1 MPQINIGEMLSTTM
15 SEYGRT
21 LHDNVT
27 GSTALL
33 DRLRRKGRIKPW
45 NGGVDIREPLM
56 YAFNNTFMFYTGYEY
71 IDTTPKEVI
80 QSAVFPLKQAA
91 ISVSISGREQ
101 RQNRGAAEIIDLI
114 EARMENARLSAT
126 HYFNQSIYSDGS
138 ALNGKAIQ
146 GLGALVSRTPET
158 GSVGGIDAAENPW
171 WRNQA
176 INAANEELGPITRE
190 NIRDYFNI
198 MSTRITKGNSR
209 PDLIIVD
216 EYMWLEYLA
225 SLQDIQR
232 ITGSGEGDAGH
243 GFTGVKYYGGGA
255 STDVILDG
263 GRGGAAIPAKTA
275 YFLNTDFITLREDPG
290 RKWNVVGGDRM
301 NTNQD
306 AIVRLMLWMG
316 GLTISNR
323 SAQGVLF
330 DTTPG
335 TP

>member
-15 SEYGRT
+15 SEYGKT

-45 NGGVDIREPLM
+45 SGGVDIREPLM

-71 IDTTPKEVI
+71 LNVTPTETI

-101 RQNRGAAEIIDLI
+101 RQNRGPAEIIDLI

-138 ALNGKAIQ
+138 SFNGKAIQ
-146 GLGALVSRTPET
+146 GLSALVSKNPDVGT
-158 GSVGGIDAAENPW
+158 VGGIDAAENVW

-176 INAANEELGPITRE
+176 IDATTDPLGPVTKE
-190 NIRDYFNI
+190 NIKQYFNKTSV
-198 MSTRITKGNSR
+198 MTTRGNER
-209 PDLIIVD
+209 ADLIILD
-216 EYMWLEYLA
+216 ENYWLMYLE

-232 ITGSGEGDAGH
+232 ITSTGNEAAGH
-243 GFTGVKYYGGGA
+243 GFPSVKYYGGGGN
-255 STDVILDG
+255 TDVVLDG
-263 GRGGAAIPAKTA
+263 GRGGASIPENTA
-275 YFLNTDFITLREDPG
+275 YFLNTDYITLREDPG

-306 AIVRLMLWMG
+306 AITKLMLWMG
-316 GLTISNR
+316 ALTISNR
-323 SAQGVLF
+323 SAQAVLF
-330 DTTPG
+330 ES
-335 TP
+335 

>member
-27 GSTALL
+27 GSTMLL
-33 DRLRRKGRIKPW
+33 DKLRRKGRIKPW
-45 NGGVDIREPLM
+45 NGGVDVREPLM

-71 IDTTPKEVI
+71 LNVTPTETI

-138 ALNGKAIQ
+138 TFNGKALQ
-146 GLGALVSRTPET
+146 GLAALVSKTPAVGT
-158 GSVGGIDAAENPW
+158 VGGIDAAENPW

-176 INAANEELGPITRE
+176 VNAANDPKGAVDRD
-190 NIRDYFNI
+190 NIRDYFNQV
-198 MSTRITKGNSR
+198 SVLTTRGNER
-209 PDLIIVD
+209 PDLILVD
-216 EYMWLEYLA
+216 EYYWLEYLA

-232 ITGSGEGDAGH
+232 ITSNGDGSAGH
-243 GFTGVKYYGGGA
+243 GFTSVKYFGGGA
-255 STDVILDG
+255 STDVVLDG
-263 GRGGAAIPAKTA
+263 GRGGAAIPEKTA
-275 YFLNTDFITLREDPG
+275 YFLNTDYITLREDPG
-290 RKWNVVGGDRM
+290 RKWSVVGGDRM
-301 NTNQD
+301 TTNQD
-306 AIVRLMLWMG
+306 AITRLMLWMG
-316 GLTISNR
+316 ALTISNR
-323 SAQGVLF
+323 SAQAVLY
-330 DTTPG
+330 G
-335 TP
+335 

>member
-1 MPQINIGEMLSTTM
+1 MAQINIGEMLSTTM

-27 GSTALL
+27 GSTMLL
-33 DRLRRKGRIKPW
+33 SRLKAKGRIKPW
-45 NGGVDIREPLM
+45 NGGVDVREPLM

-71 IDTTPKEVI
+71 LNTTPTEVI

-126 HYFNQSIYSDGS
+126 HYFNQSIYSDGT
-138 ALNGKAIQ
+138 AFNGKAIQ
-146 GLGALVSRTPET
+146 GLAALISKTPT
-158 GSVGGIDAAENPW
+158 VGTVGGINAAENVW

-176 INAANEELGPITRE
+176 TNAANDPLGPITRD
-190 NIRDYFNI
+190 NIAEYFNQT
-198 MSTRITKGNSR
+198 SVAVTKGNSR
-209 PDLIIVD
+209 PDLILVD
-216 EYMWLEYLA
+216 EYIWLEYLA
-225 SLQDIQR
+225 SLQDKQR

-301 NTNQD
+301 TTNQD
-306 AIVRLMLWMG
+306 AITRLMLWMG
-316 GLTISNR
+316 AMTISNR
-323 SAQGVLF
+323 SAQAVLY
-330 DTTPG
+330 DTTA
-335 TP
+335 